1 MSAQARESIN
11 TLKDLAVANYVK
23 TLDTIPTSVHVFA
36 SSRSAHPT
44 EVDGSFIVAGDGS
57 TNLFTFVQITNTGIE
72 YMSWELEPK
81 SQVQVQIK
89 QQSVKGFH
97 QVQIVVDIKGLTKDS
112 KEYSSPPEVAR
123 TVIVPFPTR
132 LWNGY

>member
-44 EVDGSFIVAGDGS
+44 EVDGFFTGAGEAS
-57 TNLFTFVQITNTGIE
+57 TNLCNFVQINNTGI
-72 YMSWELEPK
+72 
-81 SQVQVQIK
+81 
-89 QQSVKGFH
+89 
-97 QVQIVVDIKGLTKDS
+97 
-112 KEYSSPPEVAR
+112 
-123 TVIVPFPTR
+123 
-132 LWNGY
+132 